1 MEKIGL
7 VYINGSV
14 HRLVLLELNGTYFN
28 VFEDITEN
36 IKLNEEIAVS
46 GLIRA
51 GKSKESLNVLKM
63 FRKICDNYEITK
75 ITAVKSEAKRS

>member
-63 FRKICDNYEITK
+63 FRNCLLYTSDAADEL
-75 ITAVKSEAKRS
+75 